1 MARSIAQVATGTNR
15 NRGVLM
21 LAVVFGLLSAA
32 LMFAF
37 LSNRGSDDS
46 VRDVLEGTGEVQ
58 SVLVLARDVEFG
70 ETITADML
78 TEQSLPL
85 TAILPGA
92 AADRTDLVG
101 MVAAAPLYEGEQI
114 LPGKLTTDSDQNTLA
129 FKVPPGMRAL
139 SLEVPHEAW
148 INSGLPQ
155 PGDRVDILGVT
166 TLMTVDPLTGQ
177 EEPEVIAGIIAQ
189 NIEVLAVSQ
198 SLVRHVPTISNQ
210 GQTGEAGT
218 TGGTGE
224 TGQATGDGEGTS
236 ANGEDSGST
245 VSGSYR
251 PNDGEETFQEAI
263 SVTLA
268 LNPGDA
274 ARVAIID
281 AMDDGQG
288 QFRLMTRYQG
298 DDENVGGQ
306 QMWSLDEVFSQN

>member
-1 MARSIAQVATGTNR
+1 MARSLAQVATGTNR

-37 LSNRGSDDS
+37 LSNRGGDDS

-70 ETITADML
+70 ETITADMV
-78 TEQSLPL
+78 TEKSLPL

-114 LPGKLTTDSDQNTLA
+114 LPGKLTSDSEQNTLA

-148 INSGLPQ
+148 INAGLPQ
-155 PGDRVDILGVT
+155 PGDRVDVMGLT
-166 TLMTVDPLTGQ
+166 TLVTVDPLTGQ
-177 EEPEVIAGIIAQ
+177 EQPDIVAGLIAQ
-189 NIEVLAVSQ
+189 NVEVLAVSQ
-198 SLVRHVPTISNQ
+198 SLVQYIPTVADRGTNASQ
-210 GQTGEAGT
+210 GSAAGANGSEGATGEDET
-218 TGGTGE
+218 TGAG
-224 TGQATGDGEGTS
+224 ADDGVAGG
-236 ANGEDSGST
+236 AP
-245 VSGSYR
+245 YR
-251 PNDGEETFQEAI
+251 PVDGEETYQEAI

-268 LNPGDA
+268 LSPGDA

-288 QFRLMTRYQG
+288 QFRLLTRYQG
-298 DDENVGGQ
+298 DDENVSGQ
-306 QMWSLDEVFSQN
+306 QMWALDEVFPQN